1 MFLISSVRRGA
12 ALLSPS
18 GIYAA
23 AALAQPSGLFHGVSE
38 ILLQDG
44 FRTTGH
50 PRPSIPTHEGMIT
63 CSPGRTSTGVRT
75 ELLARHKSKEAK

>member
-18 GIYAA
+18 RIYAA
-23 AALAQPSGLFHGVSE
+23 AALAQPSGLFHGVRE

-44 FRTTGH
+44 FPDGGPSAAVDSH
-50 PRPSIPTHEGMIT
+50 P
-63 CSPGRTSTGVRT
+63 
-75 ELLARHKSKEAK
+75 